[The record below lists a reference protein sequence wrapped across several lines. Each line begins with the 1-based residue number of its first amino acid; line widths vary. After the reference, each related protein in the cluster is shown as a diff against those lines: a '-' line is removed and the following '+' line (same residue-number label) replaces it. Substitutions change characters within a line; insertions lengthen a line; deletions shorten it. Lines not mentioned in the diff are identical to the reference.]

1 MVIDDTTFTIIVP
14 SICATCTAVGY
25 LVKHFQ
31 IPRNGSRPITGKEHK
46 EICSTNMKPVL
57 DRLDKGDRNFEK
69 FDEKLDTMLN
79 GQSEM
84 KSEMSFILGTLKR
97 GKGEQGHTRF

>member
-57 DRLDKGDRNFEK
+57 DRLAQGDRHFEG
-69 FDEKLDTMLN
+69 FDAKLDTMLQ
-79 GQSEM
+79 GQSDM

-97 GKGEQGHTRF
+97 TRGER